1 MPELTIGMLAK
12 AANVNIETIRFYQR
26 RGLLPQPARPLGGIR
41 RYREADAARV
51 RFIKAAQRLG
61 FTLDEI
67 GLLLK
72 LDDGAHC
79 GEAREIAELK
89 LAGVRA
95 RLADLKQIEA
105 VLMKLIGK
113 CRSQRGSV
121 SCPLI
126 ESLQD

>member
-1 MPELTIGMLAK
+1 MSELTIGMLAQ

-26 RGLLPQPARPLGGIR
+26 RGLLPQPVRPLGGIR
-41 RYREADAARV
+41 RYRQADAARV

-67 GLLLK
+67 SLLLK

-95 RLADLKQIEA
+95 RLDDLKQIET
-105 VLMKLIGK
+105 VLTKLIGK
-113 CRSQRGSV
+113 CRSRRGSV

-126 ESLQD
+126 GSLQD